1 MSDSL
6 SHHSLLPETPG
17 LHLSPPT
24 ARLPARLKPLIRAQ
38 DRFKTGCLT
47 VELPKGLRLTLR
59 GTDPGPM
66 AQLHLHNRR
75 FFRRVLMGGH
85 LAFAES
91 YIDGDWDSPDLAALI
106 SYFAQNEAALSIDG
120 HWWARALGRVVHRFR
135 RNSKRGSR
143 RNIAFH
149 YDLGNNFYREWLDQS
164 MTYSSAV
171 YATGAET
178 LEQAQ
183 AEKYARMA
191 DKIALKPGDRVLEI
205 GCGWGGFAELAAQRG
220 AFVTA
225 LTLSKE
231 QKAYAEARLAA
242 AGLADRVEV
251 RLQDYRDVTG
261 QFDGIVS
268 IEMIEAVGE
277 AYWPAYFD
285 TLHRVLKPG
294 GRAALQ
300 AITLEPA
307 RFEAYRRSPDFI
319 QRYIFPGGMLPTI
332 ERLQQE
338 SARAGLAW
346 EGLETYGRDYART
359 LKLWGEKF
367 DSAWDRIAP
376 LGFDERFRRTWRY
389 YLAYCEGGFDAGS
402 IDMVQ
407 IGLQRG

>member
-1 MSDSL
+1 MSDSMYQNAT
-6 SHHSLLPETPG
+6 PETPG

-24 ARLPARLKPLIRAQ
+24 ARLPARLKPLIRAK
-38 DRFKTGCLT
+38 DRFKTGTIT
-47 VELPKGLRLTLR
+47 VVLPNGHKMTIR
-59 GTDPGPM
+59 GEEPGPK
-66 AQLHLHNRR
+66 AELHLHRRR

-85 LAFAES
+85 LAFAEA
-91 YIDGDWDSPDLAALI
+91 YIDGDWDSPDLAALV

-120 HWWARALGRVVHRFR
+120 HWWARALSRVVHRFR
-135 RNSKRGSR
+135 ANNKRGSR

-149 YDLGNNFYREWLDQS
+149 YDLGNNFYKEWLDPS

-183 AEKYARMA
+183 TEKYARMA
-191 DKIALKPGDRVLEI
+191 AKIALKPGDHVLEV
-205 GCGWGGFAELAAQRG
+205 GCGWGGFAELAARQG

-261 QFDGIVS
+261 SFDGVVS

-277 AYWPAYFD
+277 AYWPVYFE
-285 TLHRVLKPG
+285 TIQRVLKPG
-294 GRAALQ
+294 GRAAIQ
-300 AITLEPA
+300 AITIEA
-307 RFEAYRRSPDFI
+307 SRFEPYRRSPDFI

-338 SARAGLAW
+338 TARAGLAW
-346 EGLETYGRDYART
+346 EALEAYGRDYART
-359 LKLWGEKF
+359 LRLWRERF
-367 DSAWDRIAP
+367 EATWDRIAP

-402 IDMVQ
+402 IDVVQ
-407 IGLQRG
+407 IGLQRR

>member
-1 MSDSL
+1 MSDSMYQNAT
-6 SHHSLLPETPG
+6 PETPG

-24 ARLPARLKPLIRAQ
+24 ARLPARLKPLIRAK
-38 DRFKTGCLT
+38 DRFKTGTIT
-47 VELPKGLRLTLR
+47 VVLPNGHKMTIR
-59 GTDPGPM
+59 GEEPGPT
-66 AQLHLHNRR
+66 AELHLHRRR

-85 LAFAES
+85 LAFAEA
-91 YIDGDWDSPDLAALI
+91 YIDGDWDSPDLAALV

-120 HWWARALGRVVHRFR
+120 HWWARALSRVVHRFR
-135 RNSKRGSR
+135 ANNKRGSR

-149 YDLGNNFYREWLDQS
+149 YDLGNNFYKEWLDPS

-183 AEKYARMA
+183 TEKYARMA
-191 DKIALKPGDRVLEI
+191 AKVALKPGDHVLEI
-205 GCGWGGFAELAAQRG
+205 GCGWGGFAELAARQG

-231 QKAYAEARLAA
+231 QKAYAEARFAA

-261 QFDGIVS
+261 SFDGVVS

-277 AYWPAYFD
+277 AYWPVYFE
-285 TLHRVLKPG
+285 TIQRVLKPG
-294 GRAALQ
+294 GRAAIQ
-300 AITLEPA
+300 AITIEA
-307 RFEAYRRSPDFI
+307 SRFEPYRRSPDFI

-338 SARAGLAW
+338 TARAGLAW
-346 EGLETYGRDYART
+346 EALEAYGRDYART
-359 LKLWGEKF
+359 LRLWRERF
-367 DSAWDRIAP
+367 EVTWDRIAP

-402 IDMVQ
+402 IDVVQ
-407 IGLQRG
+407 IGLQRR